1 MRADRRTPVKRVLLF
16 LKDSPKVKELVKDI
30 EKILDTFGVESKKVV
45 NKRNFARKHNLR
57 NYDLVIVVGGDGTFL
72 SAARLASRFGVPLV
86 GVNVGRFGFLTE
98 IRREEVQNV
107 LPVILRGEGKLRKR
121 MMIDVYLRRKRKL
134 VYLGNYL
141 NDAVVSKTN
150 ISRIINLK
158 VFANEEEILEVFG
171 DGVILSTPTGSTA
184 YALSAG
190 GPIVYPYS
198 ESFVFVPICPHT
210 LSNRPLVLP
219 AEFTF
224 KFQILTSGEKAYLT
238 LDGQKGEFLKDDDEV
253 IVRRSK
259 YKCLVYEHPH
269 LSFFQILRSK
279 LRWG

>member
-1 MRADRRTPVKRVLLF
+1 MKRVLLF

-30 EKILDTFGVESKKVV
+30 ERILNTFGVESKKVV
-45 NKRNFARKHNLR
+45 NKRNFARKLNLR
-57 NYDLVIVVGGDGTFL
+57 NYDLVVVVGGDGTFL

-98 IRREEVQNV
+98 IRKDEVNDV
-107 LPVILRGEGKLRKR
+107 LPTILSGEGKLRKR
-121 MMIDVYLRRKRKL
+121 MMIYVYLKRRNKL
-134 VYLGNYL
+134 LYLGNYL
-141 NDAVVSKTN
+141 NDAVVSKTS
-150 ISRIINLK
+150 ISRIINLR
-158 VFANEEEILEVFG
+158 VFANEEEIVEVFG

-198 ESFVFVPICPHT
+198 ESFIFVPICPHT

-219 AEFTF
+219 PEFTV
-224 KFQILTSGEKAYLT
+224 KFQVLTKSEEAYLT
-238 LDGQKGEFLKDDDEV
+238 LDGQVGKFLKNNDEV
-253 IVRRSK
+253 IVKKSK
-259 YKCLVYEHPH
+259 YSCLVYEHPK

-279 LRWG
+279 LKWG

>member
-1 MRADRRTPVKRVLLF
+1 MRADRRTPIERVLLF
-16 LKDSPKVKELVKDI
+16 LKDSPKVKELVKDT
-30 EKILDTFGVESKKVV
+30 EEVLKTFGIKSKKVI
-45 NKRNFARKHNLR
+45 NRKNFTRKLNLK
-57 NYDLVIVVGGDGTFL
+57 NYDLVIVLGGDGTFL
-72 SAARLASRFGVPLV
+72 SAARIASRFGVPLV
-86 GVNVGRFGFLTE
+86 GINVGRFGFLTE
-98 IRREEVQNV
+98 IRREEIKEV
-107 LPVILRGEGKLRKR
+107 LPVVLSGQGKLRER
-121 MMIDVYLRRKRKL
+121 MMIDVYLKRKNKL
-134 VYLGNYL
+134 TYLGNYL

-158 VFANEEEILEVFG
+158 VFANGEEIVEVFG

-219 AEFTF
+219 ADFTVKF
-224 KFQILTSGEKAYLT
+224 KVLTKSEEAYLT
-238 LDGQKGEFLKDDDEV
+238 LDGQVGKVLKSNDEV
-253 IVRRSK
+253 IVKKSK
-259 YKCLVYEHPH
+259 YKCLVYEHPK
-269 LSFFQILRSK
+269 LSFFQILRLK

>member
-1 MRADRRTPVKRVLLF
+1 MRTDRRATIEKVLLF
-16 LKDSPKVKELVKDI
+16 LKDSPKVKELIKDI
-30 EKILDTFGVESKKVV
+30 EKILNTFGIESKKVV
-45 NKRNFARKHNLR
+45 NKRNFVNKLNLR

-72 SAARLASRFGVPLV
+72 SAARIASRFGVPLV

-98 IRREEVQNV
+98 IRKEEVDEV
-107 LPVILRGEGKLRKR
+107 LPEILKGQGKLRER
-121 MMIDVYLRRKRKL
+121 MMIDVFLKRKHRL
-134 VYLGNYL
+134 IYLGNYL
-141 NDAVVSKTN
+141 NDTVISKTS

-158 VFANEEEILEVFG
+158 VFANKEEIVEIFG

-198 ESFVFVPICPHT
+198 ESFIFVPICPHT

-219 AEFTF
+219 PEFTV
-224 KFQILTSGEKAYLT
+224 KFQILTKNKEAYLT
-238 LDGQKGEFLKDDDEV
+238 LDGQVGKYLKNGDEV
-253 IVRRSK
+253 IVKKSK
-259 YKCLVYEHPH
+259 YKCLVYEHPK

-279 LRWG
+279 LKWG

>member
-1 MRADRRTPVKRVLLF
+1 MKRVLLF
-16 LKDSPKVKELVKDI
+16 LKDSPKVKELIKDI
-30 EKILDTFGVESKKVV
+30 EEVLDTFGVESKKVV
-45 NKRNFARKHNLR
+45 NKKNFARKLNIR
-57 NYDLVIVVGGDGTFL
+57 NFDLIIVVGGDGTFL

-98 IRREEVQNV
+98 IRKEEVKEV
-107 LPVILRGEGKLRKR
+107 LPSILGGEGKLRER
-121 MMIDVYLRRKRKL
+121 MMIDVYLRRKNKL
-134 VYLGNYL
+134 LYLGNYL

-158 VFANEEEILEVFG
+158 VFANDEEIVEVFG
-171 DGVILSTPTGSTA
+171 DGVILATPTGSTA

-198 ESFVFVPICPHT
+198 ESFIFVPICPHT

-219 AEFTF
+219 PEFTV
-224 KFQILTSGEKAYLT
+224 KFQVLTKNEEAYLT
-238 LDGQKGEFLKDDDEV
+238 LDGQVGKLLKNNDEV
-253 IVRRSK
+253 IVKKSK
-259 YKCLVYEHPH
+259 YKCLVYEHPK

>member
-1 MRADRRTPVKRVLLF
+1 MRTDRRTSIKKALLF
-16 LKDSPKVKELVKDI
+16 LKDSPQVKEILKDL
-30 EKILDTFGVESKKVV
+30 EEVLHTFGVERKKVV
-45 NKRNFARKHNLR
+45 NRKQFTKKLNLR

-72 SAARLASRFGVPLV
+72 SAARIASRFNVPLV

-98 IRREEVQNV
+98 IGREEVKE
-107 LPVILRGEGKLRKR
+107 VIPRILKGEVNLRER
-121 MMIDVYLRRKRKL
+121 MMIDVYLKRKNKL
-134 VYLGNYL
+134 LYLGNYL

-158 VFANEEEILEVFG
+158 VFVNGEEILEIFG

-190 GPIVYPYS
+190 GPILYPYS
-198 ESFVFVPICPHT
+198 ENLVFVPICPHT

-219 AEFTF
+219 SEFEVRF
-224 KFQILTSGEKAYLT
+224 KVLTKNMEAYLT
-238 LDGQKGEFLKDDDEV
+238 LDGQEGKFLKENDEV
-253 IVRRSK
+253 IITRSK
-259 YKCLVYEHPH
+259 YKCLVYEHPF

>member
-1 MRADRRTPVKRVLLF
+1 MRVDRRAPVNRVLLF
-16 LKDSPKVKELVKDI
+16 LKDSPKVKELIKDI
-30 EKILDTFGVESKKVV
+30 EEVLDTFGVESKKVV
-45 NKRNFARKHNLR
+45 NKRNFARKLNLR

-98 IRREEVQNV
+98 ISKEEVKEV
-107 LPVILRGEGKLRKR
+107 LPKILSGEGKLRER
-121 MMIDVYLRRKRKL
+121 MMIDVYLRRRNKL
-134 VYLGNYL
+134 LYLGNFL

-158 VFANEEEILEVFG
+158 VFADEEEIVEVFG

-198 ESFVFVPICPHT
+198 ESFIFVPICPHT

-219 AEFTF
+219 PEFTV
-224 KFQILTSGEKAYLT
+224 KFQVLTKDKEAYLT
-238 LDGQKGEFLKDDDEV
+238 LDGQVGKFLKNNDEV
-253 IVRRSK
+253 IVKRSK
-259 YKCLVYEHPH
+259 YKCFVYEHPK